1 MKKLLVIIL
10 IIALVLSLAACGGN
24 RGGGSATADNDV
36 PATEESSGGGGGGG
50 GSITFKTPSD
60 MLDEQTRL
68 YSFHEAAFEDDPF
81 LALAVYLTGATFTFT
96 WAQLLNLY
104 NEDGK
109 FGDANSSAGFYEQ
122 NGSKITIGKDFIAE
136 DDGFY
141 YSAGDR
147 LIENGQ
153 ADLSA
158 GWIWLEESIESG
170 GQPLRF
176 QRTDQQFKK
185 GFMAALVQMGIDEK
199 EAWDGARQRNTG
211 LFVIY
216 TEDYIE
222 YVTGSTDE
230 GQGPTAS
237 LMKFDANMSAA
248 EAKAMFESNGLTI
261 ERYGRI
267 QDGKVTD
274 LL

>member
-1 MKKLLVIIL
+1 MKKLLIIVLIFAL
-10 IIALVLSLAACGGN
+10 IISLAACGGN
-24 RGGGSATADNDV
+24 RGGGGSSSSDTGA
-36 PATEESSGGGGGGG
+36 PATEESSGGGSAGAT
-50 GSITFKTPSD
+50 SFKTPSD

-68 YSFHEAAFEDDPF
+68 YSIHEAAFEDDPF

-109 FGDANSSAGFYEQ
+109 FGDASSTSGFYEQ
-122 NGSKITIGKDFIAE
+122 NGSKITIGKDYMAE

-147 LIENGQ
+147 LLENGQ

-170 GQPLRF
+170 GNTMRF
-176 QRTDQQFKK
+176 TRTDQQFKK
-185 GFMAALVQMGIDEK
+185 GFMAALVQTGIDDQD
-199 EAWDGARQRNTG
+199 AWDGPKMRNTA

-216 TEDYIE
+216 SEDYVA

-230 GQGPTAS
+230 GQGPAKS

-248 EAKAMFESNGLTI
+248 DAKAMFESNGLSI

-267 QDGKVTD
+267 EDGKVTD